1 MFIFPDLSDEL
12 HAMQDAGIVI
22 SPWLAGL
29 SSEGRLDAALYSD
42 MSTRAREFAHVHWTE
57 EERVRVLHHLPS
69 PDRIPQIAVHEIVA
83 STAVYLAHERTG
95 QLEVDHSLAEEA
107 MNRVNQFVTK
117 HGFGTLLQL
126 YMLVTSWENQNA
138 LDYFGE
144 IPEREFVLG
153 SCHRPWVDYSLGE
166 ELMFAALLGNAEV
179 VERDGHR
186 FVRLT
191 EEGKQALERASEL
204 LEQAGYFK
212 QRLQFLRISQFN
224 LYDAYEQVADEIWPD
239 TPQQRKDFVQFVGV
253 QPGMRVLELGCA
265 NGSLTFEGGLADA
278 VQPGGH
284 IIAVDPSSGMLARA
298 RTKQRSL
305 QIDWIEFMNGRAESL
320 PFDAGSFDLVLGTGF
335 LHFTDLKLSIP
346 EMTRLVRPGGVIGS
360 WHPLKADLNVPFF
373 REWFAPLFELAAK
386 RAERPRDFLIEP
398 NTVNQS
404 FATAGLVQVKER
416 SMPFTSLFHDP
427 AKVVNHFI
435 RGVGWF
441 SEELAPLP
449 WKARENL
456 IEDLIERGRFVCN
469 RYSPDERVLRSPGQ
483 AIRAI
488 RPRQ

>member
-1 MFIFPDLSDEL
+1 MFIFPDLSNEL

-29 SSEGRLDAALYSD
+29 SSEGRLDAALYRD
-42 MSTRAREFAHVHWTE
+42 ISTCTREFAHVHWTE

-107 MNRVNQFVTK
+107 MNRVNQFVTN

-138 LDYFGE
+138 LDYFEE

-153 SCHRPWVDYSLGE
+153 NWHRPWVDYRLGE
-166 ELMFAALLGNAEV
+166 ELMFAALLGNVEV

-191 EEGKQALERASEL
+191 EEGEQALERASEI

-265 NGSLTFEGGLADA
+265 NGPLTFEGGLADA

-284 IIAVDPSSGMLARA
+284 IIAVDPSYGMLARA

-320 PFDAGSFDLVLGTGF
+320 PFDADSLDMVLGTGF

-386 RAERPRDFLIEP
+386 RAEPPKDFLLEP
-398 NTVNQS
+398 NIVNEA
-404 FATAGLVQVKER
+404 FAKAGLVHLQER
-416 SMPFTSLFHDP
+416 SMPVVTMFHDP
-427 AKVVNHFI
+427 VKAVDHFI
-435 RGVGWF
+435 RGVGLF
-441 SEELAPLP
+441 SEELALLP
-449 WKARENL
+449 WKAREDL
-456 IEDLIERGRFVCN
+456 IEDLMERGKSVCN
-469 RYSPDERVLRSPGQ
+469 RFSLEERVIRFPGQ
-483 AIRAI
+483 AIRAERPI
-488 RPRQ
+488 R